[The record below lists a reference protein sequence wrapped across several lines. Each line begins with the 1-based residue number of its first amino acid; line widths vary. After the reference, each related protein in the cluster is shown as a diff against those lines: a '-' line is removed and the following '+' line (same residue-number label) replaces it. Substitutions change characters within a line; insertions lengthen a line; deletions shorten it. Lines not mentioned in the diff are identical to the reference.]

1 MDCTKK
7 NGDTG
12 TCAGFSS
19 DDNTPVNFTELY
31 AAVSKCNQKALVG
44 EENSES
50 QETENCVS
58 EDGLI
63 CGENVDSLLQVLG
76 ISMEGVESK
85 DSETKV
91 IASDL
96 VRESLQKITAMLGLP
111 DRGLE
116 ALDLTNINEST
127 IDQFAEIVHVL
138 NEIASA
144 LETPGNEALI
154 SQLNMGDGSLAK
166 DEMSM
171 QNKDTQSELASSLRV
186 ELFKFQMG
194 MQILGISGEVQSKA
208 AEKAEQVSLMGM
220 NQAVDPSSI
229 SMSVEQIK
237 KLFGKAL
244 ENIDQNSVGKGVSEA
259 NVIQVSSDSD
269 NTDQL
274 NVTNVDTK
282 TYRTLLKVDT
292 NDNGSKNVNADVEG
306 KKNDQLVTIANGNII
321 ANDAAAEVEIPEFSV
336 ASDVNQIKM
345 DVSNVHHQEKIS
357 TTLRKMGDESAVM
370 EQITGKLTSVI
381 RSGSNE
387 VRIQLRPESLG
398 EVNIRIKMEGDVVF
412 TRIQV
417 ESQQV
422 KQIVESNLQT
432 LKDALANQNL
442 STGLIDVSVGKDS
455 GNNGGFQWDLHKDQ
469 QSKHSSDN
477 SSEQEQDLEQNVPV
491 NNSRAMIGKDTGIR
505 YGSNS
510 IEYYA

>member
-7 NGDTG
+7 NGDFG
-12 TCAGFSS
+12 KCAGSS
-19 DDNTPVNFTELY
+19 LEDDTPVNFAELY
-31 AAVSKCNQKALVG
+31 ATVSKCNQKALVG
-44 EENSES
+44 EETSET
-50 QETENCVS
+50 QGTENCIC
-58 EDGLI
+58 EDALI
-63 CGENVDSLLQVLG
+63 SGENVDSLLQALG
-76 ISMEGVESK
+76 IGVDSVESK
-85 DSETKV
+85 DAETKD

-96 VRESLQKITAMLGLP
+96 VKESLQKITAMLGLP
-111 DRGLE
+111 DRELE

-138 NEIASA
+138 SEIVSA
-144 LETPGNEALI
+144 LETPGNESLI
-154 SQLNMGDGSLAK
+154 SQLNMGDGSLP
-166 DEMSM
+166 
-171 QNKDTQSELASSLRV
+171 QNEISTTQTGEQSELASSLRV

-194 MQILGISGEVQSKA
+194 MQILGISGAVQSKA

-244 ENIDQNSVGKGVSEA
+244 EDIDQNSTGKVVSEGIT
-259 NVIQVSSDSD
+259 VQVSDDSGND
-269 NTDQL
+269 DQL
-274 NVTNVDTK
+274 NIAKVDSK
-282 TYRTLLKVDT
+282 TYRTLLKVDSSESGGE
-292 NDNGSKNVNADVEG
+292 NSKPEVEG
-306 KKNDQLVTIANGNII
+306 KKNDHLNTIAAGNII
-321 ANDAAAEVEIPEFSV
+321 ASETTADVEIPEFTV
-336 ASDVNQIKM
+336 AADVNQIKM

-455 GNNGGFQWDLHKDQ
+455 GNNGGFQWDLHRDQ
-469 QSKHSSDN
+469 HSQHGSDN
-477 SSEQEQDLEQNVPV
+477 SSEQEQDIEQNVPV
-491 NNSRAMIGKDTGIR
+491 KNSRVMIGKDTGIQ